1 MPMGWMGVVPI
12 VILGALVLWNVWRY
26 VTTSREFAGGEVV
39 AYRFLFNAFTFAVFS
54 GGYAL
59 GLLLGLYLGR

>member
-1 MPMGWMGVVPI
+1 MGWMGGLPI
-12 VILGALVLWNVWRY
+12 AILVALVLWNVWRY
-26 VTTSREFAGGEVV
+26 VTTSRAFTGSEVV